1 MRRLSPLA
9 FVVIAA
15 CASDPPPRGDRS
27 SPGAPSQARVAGAV
41 EATVPQPPIQV
52 IERATVV
59 LRERGFVTTGVNS
72 PGRSVEARSP
82 GTSDPGWAT
91 CPTLTVR
98 DPFAE
103 AFRSRT
109 AEATDVQSTVSVLA
123 AAAPDGGTQLV
134 VRARHIGT
142 YLNSFTNNPEE
153 AACRSTGVLE
163 RSVLDAIT
171 GGG

>member
-1 MRRLSPLA
+1 MRRLPLLSL
-9 FVVIAA
+9 FLLAA
-15 CASDPPPRGDRS
+15 CATDQPRGGS
-27 SPGAPSQARVAGAV
+27 APSAPSQARIAGAAETVIRRTPV
-41 EATVPQPPIQV
+41 ETT
-52 IERATVV
+52 ERAAAV
-59 LRERGFVTTGVNS
+59 LREQGFVISGVDS
-72 PGRSVEARSP
+72 PGRSVEVRSP
-82 GTSDPGWAT
+82 GASDPSWAT
-91 CPTLTVR
+91 CPSITVR

-109 AEATDVQSTVSVLA
+109 AEATDVRSTVTVLA
-123 AAAPDGGTQLV
+123 ATAPENATSLV

-163 RSVLDAIT
+163 HRILDVIA

>member
-1 MRRLSPLA
+1 MRRPFTPALLLL
-9 FVVIAA
+9 AA
-15 CASDPPPRGDRS
+15 CAAEPPPRADRS
-27 SPGAPSQARVAGAV
+27 APPAPSQARVAGAV
-41 EATVPQPPIQV
+41 EALVPRPPTET
-52 IERATVV
+52 IERAAAV
-59 LRERGFVTTGVNS
+59 LRERGFVTTGVDS

-82 GTSDPGWAT
+82 GTSDPAWAT

-109 AEATDVQSTVSVLA
+109 AEATDVRSTVSVLA
-123 AAAPDGGTQLV
+123 AQAANDGTRLV

-142 YLNSFTNNPEE
+142 YLNSFTNNPQE

-163 RSVLDAIT
+163 QSILDAIT
-171 GGG
+171 SG

>member
-1 MRRLSPLA
+1 MRRLSTLA
-9 FVVIAA
+9 LLLTAA
-15 CASDPPPRGDRS
+15 CATEPPPRADRS
-27 SPGAPSQARVAGAV
+27 ASTAPSLARAAGAV
-41 EATVPQPPIQV
+41 ETTLPEPPNEV
-52 IERATVV
+52 IERAARV
-59 LRERGFVTTGVNS
+59 LTERGFVTTGVNA

-82 GTSDPGWAT
+82 GTSDPAWAT
-91 CPTLTVR
+91 CFAITVR

-103 AFRSRT
+103 AFRTRT
-109 AEATDVQSTVSVLA
+109 AEATDVRSTVTVLA
-123 AAAPDGGTQLV
+123 AVAPDNGTHLV

-163 RSVLDAIT
+163 QSVLDAI